1 MSWEQPLPVASHH
14 LVSLTGES
22 GWIAGYKLNLLN
34 GLPQAAV
41 EGDTYTP
48 PGYSGH
54 PVLEPDHVVEV
65 GDNVRGVCFFSRL
78 GQAYIAITRCAYL
91 KNYPCAVEFHFLPE
105 EKTVSAGGGSFSNS
119 YTLDGGIPP
128 SKAPAKPK
136 VRAAQWS
143 PSCAEPHTAL
153 LLLLWPAPTMQG
165 QRGSSERRQRPAK
178 PSASSAPGQKPE
190 EKEVEARGSV
200 ALKMRVPMGAES
212 LKYYADAKNSMFLI
226 SFSSGATAIEVL
238 CRTPH

>member
-1 MSWEQPLPVASHH
+1 MPVASHH

-65 GDNVRGVCFFSRL
+65 GDNVRGVCFFARL

-136 VRAAQWS
+136 VREAQWAKLCRTS
-143 PSCAEPHTAL
+143 HCVVVVVACPHHA
-153 LLLLWPAPTMQG
+153 
-165 QRGSSERRQRPAK
+165 GSAWFLGK
-178 PSASSAPGQKPE
+178 ASAPSQAQCKLCARA
-190 EKEVEARGSV
+190 EARGEGGGGTRQRGVEDAGAHGCRESQV
-200 ALKMRVPMGAES
+200 LRRCKELDVPH
-212 LKYYADAKNSMFLI
+212 LI
-226 SFSSGATAIEVL
+226 LLWSH
-238 CRTPH
+238 RH